1 MMLIVDMLSAL
12 YYLSTS
18 LSLQYQQV
26 VINQSSAE
34 QLCDAKVVNSFKIAG
49 ESQAWLMKCKSEDV
63 L

>member
-49 ESQAWLMKCKSEDV
+49 ESQA
-63 L
+63 